1 MKGLSE
7 QLKQEVR
14 KIFDHLHTHPEVS
27 WKEYQTTEF
36 LTKKLRELGLRVK
49 TFEDCTGVIAEM
61 GSGEPK
67 IGLRADM
74 DALWQEVNGSFK
86 ANHSCGHDAHMT
98 MVLGT
103 VMLLKQQDSLPPG
116 TIRFIFQPA
125 EEKGLGALKMIEK
138 GVVDNLEFL
147 YGVHVR
153 PVQETKNGHATPA
166 ILHGSTQTIT
176 GTIIGEDAHAAR
188 PHLGI
193 NGIEVAA
200 TLVHELAH
208 IHVDPMVPHSVKMT
222 RLQAGGESANII
234 PGKAEFSLDLRA
246 QTNEVMEALISH
258 VQAAADSVAKFYNV
272 DIHLD
277 IPANLAAAKE
287 NPEAESILAEAIAD
301 VLGPENLD
309 PPLVTTGG
317 EDFHFYSLKRPHLKA
332 TMLGLGCDL
341 KPGLHHPEMFFDRKA
356 LFAGIEILTDAI
368 LKTLNKEERSGNH
381 AIATR

>member
-1 MKGLSE
+1 MKLLND

-14 KIFDHLHTHPEVS
+14 DIFAYLHDHPEVS
-27 WKEYQTTEF
+27 LKEFQTTEYIA
-36 LTKKLRELGLRVK
+36 KKAADLGSRVA
-49 TFEDCTGVIAEM
+49 TFEDCTGVIAEI
-61 GSGEPK
+61 GSGSPK
-67 IGLRADM
+67 IGLRADI
-74 DALWQEVNGSFK
+74 DALWQEVEGTFK

-103 VMLLKQQDSLPPG
+103 LMLLKHQDSLPEG
-116 TIRFIFQPA
+116 TVRFIFQPA

-138 GVVDNLEFL
+138 GVVDDLDFL

-153 PVQETKNGHATPA
+153 PVQETKNGHAAPA
-166 ILHGSTQTIT
+166 ILHGATQTIT

-193 NGIEVAA
+193 NSIEVAA
-200 TLVHELAH
+200 TFVHELAH

-222 RLQAGGESANII
+222 KLQAGGDSANII

-246 QTNEVMEALISH
+246 QTNEVMEALITN
-258 VQAAADSVAKFYNV
+258 VKAAADSIAQFYNV
-272 DIHLD
+272 QIDLN
-277 IPANLAAAKE
+277 IPGNLAAATE
-287 NPEAESILAEAIAD
+287 NPVAESILAEAIAD
-301 VLGPENLD
+301 VLGEENLD

-317 EDFHFYSLKRPHLKA
+317 EDFHFYSLKKPHLKA

-341 KPGLHHPEMFFDRKA
+341 TPGLHHPNMTFDRNA
-356 LFAGIEILTDAI
+356 LFSGIEILTTAI
-368 LKTLNKEERSGNH
+368 LKTLNHEERRGNH